1 MGVKLTVD
9 KESMYTDDLYTY
21 GDFNSKEFRDSLYQK
36 FSRNMNLMLDAKK
49 PRPTFT
55 NKGRLEPRRAYRYNF
70 SDQIFKQNQSIT
82 TGDTTVIFMIDG
94 SGSMDSNNRLSKCGA
109 ICSAFAKAVNDVTK
123 NQIKFEVFVKS
134 APCYSDAQY
143 GGRFVTLT
151 KVLSNTSGVVKDFD
165 KILKLDA
172 YSPLKTDEPY
182 GRVNS
187 YTAEFAVLPALRKY
201 MATKLTTKNAIVV
214 NMTDGGAY
222 CELGGNDDDT
232 YGMSFRNKENG
243 QMRTKYLSQIP
254 HVTIMVGDDLSK
266 RELTSTYGSNVV
278 KCEDDNFVPQLFKMF
293 MGFLEESYE

>member
-1 MGVKLTVD
+1 MVDNLTID
-9 KESMYTDDLYTY
+9 KESMYTDNLRHN
-21 GDFNSKEFRDSLYQK
+21 FNIKEFRDSLYQK

-49 PRPTFT
+49 PRTTFT

-70 SDQIFKQNQSIT
+70 SDQIFKQNQSIP

-94 SGSMDSNNRLSKCGA
+94 SGSMDGYNRLAKCSA

-134 APCYSDAQY
+134 APCYADNQY
-143 GGRFVTLT
+143 GGKFVTLT

-165 KILKLDA
+165 KILKLDTYA
-172 YSPLKTDEPY
+172 PMKTD
-182 GRVNS
+182 GNDTVSS

-222 CELGGNDDDT
+222 CELGEWGET
-232 YGMSFRNKENG
+232 GGSFRSKENG

-254 HVTIMVGDDLSK
+254 HVTIMVGDDLDAK
-266 RELTSTYGSNVV
+266 TKQRTYGANIVE
-278 KCEDDNFVPQLFKMF
+278 CEDDNFVPQLFKMF
-293 MGFLEESYE
+293 MGFLEQSYE